1 LSQERRI
8 NKYELI
14 IYKIENLSVIN
25 IRGKIDSGNSEDAE
39 AELNAML
46 DNDDK
51 YYIFDLCGLEYIS
64 SAGLRVFLSASKKIK
79 GSKGNFVFCEVSEE
93 IREIFDMTGLLNVFT
108 LCPTLEAAAEK
119 IKSSYL

>member
-1 LSQERRI
+1 LSPEHKS

-14 IYKIENLSVIN
+14 LYKVEELSVIN
-25 IRGKIDSGNSEDAE
+25 IRGKIDSGNSEEAE
-39 AELNAML
+39 AELNTML

-79 GSKGNFVFCEVSEE
+79 NGKGNFVFCQAPAE
-93 IREIFDMTGLLNVFT
+93 IIEIFDMTGLLNVFT
-108 LCPTLEAAAEK
+108 ICPTLKAAAEK
-119 IKSSYL
+119 IKASYL